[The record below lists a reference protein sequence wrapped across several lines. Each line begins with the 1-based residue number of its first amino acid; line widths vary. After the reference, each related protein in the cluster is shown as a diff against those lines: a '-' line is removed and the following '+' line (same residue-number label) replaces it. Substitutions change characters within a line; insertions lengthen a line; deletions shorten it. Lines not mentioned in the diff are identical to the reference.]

1 MYVIMKRKKGVFMKK
16 GLGILKLIAC
26 VAVAVIAAVY
36 YYIQLPAINIH
47 SPGFWKF
54 IIFIMIIATMAVW
67 IMNHDKSKEG
77 RQFVNKMA
85 AKDYIFDF
93 KTRSGALIFKLVGGV
108 TILLVVIYFVGNIL
122 SSPIINASK
131 YQKLL
136 TVETRN
142 FTDDIKEVSY
152 DKIPLLDKD
161 SASIIGTRVMGT
173 MVDMVSQ
180 YEVDDM
186 YSQINYKEKPV
197 RVTPLRYG
205 NLIKWFT
212 NHRNGIPAYIR
223 IDMTTQEAECVR
235 LSEGIKYSESD
246 HFSRYIYRHL
256 RFAYPTY
263 IFDDINFEI
272 DDNGTPYWVCPV
284 KKYNIGLFGGQTVG
298 RVVLCNAITG
308 EMTDYDVKDVPT
320 WVDKVYSAELL
331 IDLYDYNGSLKHGF
345 INSVLSQKDCLK
357 TTDGYNYIALEDDV
371 WVYTGITSVGQD
383 NSNVGFVLM
392 NQRTMETRYY
402 EVSGAE
408 EYSAMDSAKGRV
420 QNLGYTA
427 TFPLIIN
434 VSSQPTYFMA
444 LKDGAG
450 LVKSYAMLN
459 IEKYQNVA
467 IGDSVLQCESNYIQ
481 LLKDNGIVDETQTE
495 IVDTKNIQG
504 VITKIMPV
512 VVDGNSHMYFMLEG
526 SSSIYDADVSK
537 YVDII
542 RYEAGMNISIQ
553 YTESTEEKA
562 LNTVTGIVSQ
572 IAGKN

>member
-1 MYVIMKRKKGVFMKK
+1 MKK
-16 GLGILKLIAC
+16 GLKGLK
-26 VAVAVIAAVY
+26 AVAFVVVAAIAALY
-36 YYIQLPAINIH
+36 YYIELPAINIH

-54 IIFIMIIATMAVW
+54 IIFVMLIVTVEVW
-67 IMNHDKSKEG
+67 LMNHRKAAGGGRYRGNISAKE
-77 RQFVNKMA
+77 F
-85 AKDYIFDF
+85 FSDF
-93 KTRSGALIFKLVGGV
+93 KTQAGSVLFKTAFVCTV
-108 TILLVVIYFVGNIL
+108 ILVVLYVAGNIL
-122 SSPIINASK
+122 SSPVINASK
-131 YQKLL
+131 YQQLL
-136 TVETRN
+136 KVETRN

-180 YEVDDM
+180 YEVDEM

-212 NHRNGIPAYIR
+212 NHKNGIPAYIR

-235 LSEGIKYSESD
+235 LTEGIKYSKSD

-298 RVVLCNAITG
+298 RVVLCNAVTG
-308 EMTDYDVKDVPT
+308 EMTDYSVDEVPT

-331 IDLYDYNGSLKHGF
+331 IGLYDYNGSLKHGF

-434 VSSQPTYFMA
+434 ISGQPTYFMA

-467 IGDSVLQCESNYIQ
+467 IGDSVLQCESNYIK
-481 LLKDNGIVDETQTE
+481 LLKDNGIVEEQQPEVKETKKVKD
-495 IVDTKNIQG
+495 IIS
-504 VITKIMPV
+504 KIMPV
-512 VVDGNSHMYFMLEG
+512 VIDGNTHMYIML
-526 SSSIYDADVSK
+526 SQSDSIYEVDVSK

-542 RYEAGMNISIQ
+542 KYSEGMEITLE
-553 YTESTEEKA
+553 YTMDSQ
-562 LNTVTGIVSQ
+562 LNKVVGI
-572 IAGKN
+572 IK

>member
-1 MYVIMKRKKGVFMKK
+1 MKK

-131 YQKLL
+131 YHKLL

-205 NLIKWFT
+205 NLIKWFA

-450 LVKSYAMLN
+450 LVKCYAMLN

-512 VVDGNSHMYFMLEG
+512 VVDGNSHMYFMLDG

-553 YTESTEEKA
+553 YTESTEENA

>member
-1 MYVIMKRKKGVFMKK
+1 MKK
-16 GLGILKLIAC
+16 GLKGLK
-26 VAVAVIAAVY
+26 AVAFVVVAAIAALY
-36 YYIQLPAINIH
+36 YYIELPAINIH

-54 IIFIMIIATMAVW
+54 IIFVMLIVTVEVW
-67 IMNHDKSKEG
+67 LMNHRKAAGGGRYRGNISAKE
-77 RQFVNKMA
+77 F
-85 AKDYIFDF
+85 FSDF
-93 KTRSGALIFKLVGGV
+93 KTQAGSVLFKIAFVCTV
-108 TILLVVIYFVGNIL
+108 ILVVLYVAGNIL
-122 SSPIINASK
+122 SSPVINASK
-131 YQKLL
+131 YQQLL
-136 TVETRN
+136 KVETRN

-212 NHRNGIPAYIR
+212 NHKNGIPAYIR

-235 LSEGIKYSESD
+235 LTEGIKYSKSD

-298 RVVLCNAITG
+298 RVVLCNAVTG
-308 EMTDYDVKDVPT
+308 EMTDYSVDEVPT

-331 IDLYDYNGSLKHGF
+331 INLYDYNGSLKHGF

-434 VSSQPTYFMA
+434 ISGQPTYFMA

-467 IGDSVLQCESNYIQ
+467 IGDSVLQCESNYIK
-481 LLKDNGIVDETQTE
+481 LLKDNGIVEEQQPEVKETKKVKD
-495 IVDTKNIQG
+495 IIS
-504 VITKIMPV
+504 KIMPV
-512 VVDGNSHMYFMLEG
+512 VIDGNTHMYIML
-526 SSSIYDADVSK
+526 SQSDSIYDVDVSK

-542 RYEAGMNISIQ
+542 RYSEGMEITLE
-553 YTESTEEKA
+553 YTMDYQ
-562 LNTVTGIVSQ
+562 LNEVVGI
-572 IAGKN
+572 IK

>member
-1 MYVIMKRKKGVFMKK
+1 MKK

-504 VITKIMPV
+504 VITKIMQV

>member
-1 MYVIMKRKKGVFMKK
+1 MVQAGIIKIGRRLVLKK
-16 GLGILKLIAC
+16 GLRGLKALAF
-26 VAVAVIAAVY
+26 VVVAAVAALY
-36 YYIQLPAINIH
+36 YYIELPAVNIH

-54 IIFIMIIATMAVW
+54 IIFVMLIVTVEVW
-67 IMNHDKSKEG
+67 LMNHRKAAGGGRYRGNISAKE
-77 RQFVNKMA
+77 F
-85 AKDYIFDF
+85 FSDF
-93 KTRSGALIFKLVGGV
+93 KTQAGSVLFKTAFVCTV
-108 TILLVVIYFVGNIL
+108 ILVVLYVAGNIL
-122 SSPIINASK
+122 SSPVINASK
-131 YQKLL
+131 YQQLL

-212 NHRNGIPAYIR
+212 NHKNGIPAYIR

-235 LSEGIKYSESD
+235 LTEGIKYSKSD

-298 RVVLCNAITG
+298 RVVLCNAVTG
-308 EMTDYDVKDVPT
+308 EMTDYSVDEVPT

-434 VSSQPTYFMA
+434 ISGQPTYFMA

-467 IGDSVLQCESNYIQ
+467 IGDSVLQCESNYIK
-481 LLKDNGIVDETQTE
+481 LLKDNGIVEEQQPEVKETKKVKD
-495 IVDTKNIQG
+495 IIS
-504 VITKIMPV
+504 KIMPV
-512 VVDGNSHMYFMLEG
+512 VIDGNTHMYIML
-526 SSSIYDADVSK
+526 SQNDSIYDVDVSK

-542 RYEAGMNISIQ
+542 KYSEGMEITLE
-553 YTESTEEKA
+553 YTMDSQ
-562 LNTVTGIVSQ
+562 LNKVVGI
-572 IAGKN
+572 IK

>member
-1 MYVIMKRKKGVFMKK
+1 MQAGIIKIGRRLVLKK
-16 GLGILKLIAC
+16 GLKGLK
-26 VAVAVIAAVY
+26 AVAFVVVAAIAALY
-36 YYIQLPAINIH
+36 YYIELPAINIH

-54 IIFIMIIATMAVW
+54 IIFVMLIVTVEVW
-67 IMNHDKSKEG
+67 LMNHRKAAGGGRYRGNISAKE
-77 RQFVNKMA
+77 F
-85 AKDYIFDF
+85 FSDF
-93 KTRSGALIFKLVGGV
+93 KTQAGYVLFKTAFVCTV
-108 TILLVVIYFVGNIL
+108 ILVVLYVAGNIL
-122 SSPIINASK
+122 SSPVINASK
-131 YQKLL
+131 YQQLL
-136 TVETRN
+136 KVETRN

-212 NHRNGIPAYIR
+212 NHKNGIPAYIR

-235 LSEGIKYSESD
+235 LTEGIKYSKSD

-298 RVVLCNAITG
+298 RVVLCNAVTG
-308 EMTDYDVKDVPT
+308 EMTDYSVDEVPT

-331 IDLYDYNGSLKHGF
+331 INLYDYNGSLKHGF

-434 VSSQPTYFMA
+434 ISGQPTYFMA

-467 IGDSVLQCESNYIQ
+467 IGDSVLQCESNYIK
-481 LLKDNGIVDETQTE
+481 LLKDNGIVEEQQPEVKETKKVKD
-495 IVDTKNIQG
+495 IIS
-504 VITKIMPV
+504 KIMPV
-512 VVDGNSHMYFMLEG
+512 VIDGNTHMYIML
-526 SSSIYDADVSK
+526 SQSDSIYDVDVSK

-542 RYEAGMNISIQ
+542 KYSEGMEITLE
-553 YTESTEEKA
+553 YTMDSQ
-562 LNTVTGIVSQ
+562 LNKVVGI
-572 IAGKN
+572 IK

>member
-1 MYVIMKRKKGVFMKK
+1 MKK

-47 SPGFWKF
+47 SLGFWKF

-108 TILLVVIYFVGNIL
+108 TILLVVIYFVGNII

>member
-1 MYVIMKRKKGVFMKK
+1 MQAGIIKIGRRLVLKK
-16 GLGILKLIAC
+16 GLKGLK
-26 VAVAVIAAVY
+26 AVAFVVVAAIAALY
-36 YYIQLPAINIH
+36 YYIELPAINIH

-54 IIFIMIIATMAVW
+54 IIFVMLIVTVEVW
-67 IMNHDKSKEG
+67 LMNHRKAAGGGRYRGNISAKE
-77 RQFVNKMA
+77 F
-85 AKDYIFDF
+85 FSDF
-93 KTRSGALIFKLVGGV
+93 KTQAGSVLFKIAFVCTV
-108 TILLVVIYFVGNIL
+108 ILVVLYVAGNIL
-122 SSPIINASK
+122 SSPVINASK
-131 YQKLL
+131 YQQLL
-136 TVETRN
+136 KVETRN

-212 NHRNGIPAYIR
+212 NHKNGIPAYIR

-235 LSEGIKYSESD
+235 LTEGIKYSKSD

-298 RVVLCNAITG
+298 RVVLCNAVTG
-308 EMTDYDVKDVPT
+308 EMTDYSVDEVPT

-331 IDLYDYNGSLKHGF
+331 INLYNYNGSLKHGF

-434 VSSQPTYFMA
+434 ISGQPTYFMA

-467 IGDSVLQCESNYIQ
+467 IGDSVLQCESNYIK
-481 LLKDNGIVDETQTE
+481 LLKDNGIVEEQQPEVKETKKVKD
-495 IVDTKNIQG
+495 IIS
-504 VITKIMPV
+504 KIMPV
-512 VVDGNSHMYFMLEG
+512 VIDGNTHMYIML
-526 SSSIYDADVSK
+526 SQSDSIYDVDVSK

-542 RYEAGMNISIQ
+542 RYSEGMEITLE
-553 YTESTEEKA
+553 YTMDYQ
-562 LNTVTGIVSQ
+562 LNEVVGI
-572 IAGKN
+572 IK

>member
-1 MYVIMKRKKGVFMKK
+1 MQAGIIKIGRRLVLKK
-16 GLGILKLIAC
+16 GLKGLK
-26 VAVAVIAAVY
+26 AVAFVVVAAIAALY
-36 YYIQLPAINIH
+36 YYIELPAVNIH
-47 SPGFWKF
+47 SLGFWKF
-54 IIFIMIIATMAVW
+54 IIFVMLIVTVEVW
-67 IMNHDKSKEG
+67 LMNHRKAAGGGRYRGNISAKE
-77 RQFVNKMA
+77 F
-85 AKDYIFDF
+85 FSDF
-93 KTRSGALIFKLVGGV
+93 KTQAGSVLFKTAFVCTV
-108 TILLVVIYFVGNIL
+108 ILVVLYVAGNIL
-122 SSPIINASK
+122 SSPVINASK
-131 YQKLL
+131 YQQLL
-136 TVETRN
+136 KVETRN

-212 NHRNGIPAYIR
+212 NHKNGIPAYIR

-235 LSEGIKYSESD
+235 LTEGIKYSKSD

-298 RVVLCNAITG
+298 RVVLCNAVTG
-308 EMTDYDVKDVPT
+308 EMTDYSVDEVPT

-331 IDLYDYNGSLKHGF
+331 IGLYDYNGSLKHGF

-434 VSSQPTYFMA
+434 ISGQPTYFMA

-467 IGDSVLQCESNYIQ
+467 IGDSVLQCESNYIK
-481 LLKDNGIVDETQTE
+481 LLKDNGIVEEQQLEVKETKKVKD
-495 IVDTKNIQG
+495 IIS
-504 VITKIMPV
+504 KIMPV
-512 VVDGNSHMYFMLEG
+512 VIDGNTHMYIML
-526 SSSIYDADVSK
+526 SQSDSIYDVDVSK

-542 RYEAGMNISIQ
+542 KYSEGMEITLE
-553 YTESTEEKA
+553 YTMDSQ
-562 LNTVTGIVSQ
+562 LNKVVGI
-572 IAGKN
+572 IK

>member
-1 MYVIMKRKKGVFMKK
+1 MQAGIIKIGRRLVLKK
-16 GLGILKLIAC
+16 GLKGLK
-26 VAVAVIAAVY
+26 AVAFVVVAAIAALY
-36 YYIQLPAINIH
+36 YYIELPAINIH

-54 IIFIMIIATMAVW
+54 IIFVMLIVTVEVW
-67 IMNHDKSKEG
+67 LMNHRKAAGGGRYRGNISAKE
-77 RQFVNKMA
+77 F
-85 AKDYIFDF
+85 FSDF
-93 KTRSGALIFKLVGGV
+93 KTQAGSVLFKTAFVCTV
-108 TILLVVIYFVGNIL
+108 ILVVLYVAGNIL
-122 SSPIINASK
+122 SSPVINASK
-131 YQKLL
+131 YQQLL
-136 TVETRN
+136 KVETRN

-212 NHRNGIPAYIR
+212 NHKNGIPAYIR

-235 LSEGIKYSESD
+235 LTEGIKYSKSD

-298 RVVLCNAITG
+298 RVVLCNAVTG
-308 EMTDYDVKDVPT
+308 EMTDYSVDEVPT

-331 IDLYDYNGSLKHGF
+331 INLYDYNGSLKHGF

-434 VSSQPTYFMA
+434 ISGQPTYFMA

-467 IGDSVLQCESNYIQ
+467 IGDSVLQCESNYIK
-481 LLKDNGIVDETQTE
+481 LLKDNGIVEEQQPEVKETKKVKD
-495 IVDTKNIQG
+495 IIS
-504 VITKIMPV
+504 KIMPV
-512 VVDGNSHMYFMLEG
+512 VINGNTHMYIML
-526 SSSIYDADVSK
+526 SQNDSIYDVDVSK

-542 RYEAGMNISIQ
+542 KYSEGMEITLE
-553 YTESTEEKA
+553 YTMDSQ
-562 LNTVTGIVSQ
+562 LNKVVGI
-572 IAGKN
+572 IK

>member
-1 MYVIMKRKKGVFMKK
+1 MKK
-16 GLGILKLIAC
+16 GLKGLK
-26 VAVAVIAAVY
+26 AVAFVIVAAIAALY
-36 YYIQLPAINIH
+36 YYIELPAINIH

-54 IIFIMIIATMAVW
+54 IIFVMLIVTIEVW
-67 IMNHDKSKEG
+67 LMNHRKAAGGGRYRGNISAKE
-77 RQFVNKMA
+77 F
-85 AKDYIFDF
+85 FSDF
-93 KTRSGALIFKLVGGV
+93 KTQAGSVLFKTAFVCTV
-108 TILLVVIYFVGNIL
+108 ILVVLYVAGNIL
-122 SSPIINASK
+122 SSPVINASK
-131 YQKLL
+131 YQQLL
-136 TVETRN
+136 KVETRN

-212 NHRNGIPAYIR
+212 NHKNGIPAYIR

-235 LSEGIKYSESD
+235 LTEGIKYSKSD

-298 RVVLCNAITG
+298 RVVLCNAVTG
-308 EMTDYDVKDVPT
+308 EMTDYSVDEVPT

-331 IDLYDYNGSLKHGF
+331 INLYDYNGSLKHGF

-434 VSSQPTYFMA
+434 ISGQPTYFMA

-467 IGDSVLQCESNYIQ
+467 IGDSVLQCESNYIK
-481 LLKDNGIVDETQTE
+481 LLKDNGIVEEKQPEVKETKKVKD
-495 IVDTKNIQG
+495 IIS
-504 VITKIMPV
+504 KIMPV
-512 VVDGNSHMYFMLEG
+512 VIDGNTHMYIML
-526 SSSIYDADVSK
+526 SQSDSIYDVDVSK

-542 RYEAGMNISIQ
+542 KYSEGMEITLE
-553 YTESTEEKA
+553 YTMDSQ
-562 LNTVTGIVSQ
+562 LNKVVGI
-572 IAGKN
+572 IK

>member
-1 MYVIMKRKKGVFMKK
+1 MKK

-26 VAVAVIAAVY
+26 VAVAVIAAAY

-450 LVKSYAMLN
+450 LVKCYAMLN

>member
-1 MYVIMKRKKGVFMKK
+1 MQAGIIKIGRRLVLKK
-16 GLGILKLIAC
+16 GLKGLK
-26 VAVAVIAAVY
+26 AVAFVVVAAIAALY
-36 YYIQLPAINIH
+36 YYIELPAINIH

-54 IIFIMIIATMAVW
+54 IIFVMLIVTVEVW
-67 IMNHDKSKEG
+67 LMNHRKAAGGGRYRGNISAKE
-77 RQFVNKMA
+77 F
-85 AKDYIFDF
+85 FSDF
-93 KTRSGALIFKLVGGV
+93 KTQAGSVLFKTAFVCTV
-108 TILLVVIYFVGNIL
+108 ILVVLYVAGNIL
-122 SSPIINASK
+122 SSPVINASK
-131 YQKLL
+131 YQQLL
-136 TVETRN
+136 KVETRN

-212 NHRNGIPAYIR
+212 NHKNGIPAYIR

-235 LSEGIKYSESD
+235 LTEGIKYSKSD

-298 RVVLCNAITG
+298 RVVLCNAVTG
-308 EMTDYDVKDVPT
+308 EMTDYSVDEVPT

-331 IDLYDYNGSLKHGF
+331 INLYDYNGSLKHGF

-434 VSSQPTYFMA
+434 ISGQPTYFMA

-467 IGDSVLQCESNYIQ
+467 IGDSVLQCESNYIK
-481 LLKDNGIVDETQTE
+481 LLKDNGIVEEQQPEVKETKKVKD
-495 IVDTKNIQG
+495 IIS
-504 VITKIMPV
+504 KIMPV
-512 VVDGNSHMYFMLEG
+512 VIDGNTHMYIML
-526 SSSIYDADVSK
+526 SQNDSIYDVDVSK

-542 RYEAGMNISIQ
+542 KYSEAMEITLE
-553 YTESTEEKA
+553 YTMDSQ
-562 LNTVTGIVSQ
+562 LNKVVGI
-572 IAGKN
+572 IK

>member
-1 MYVIMKRKKGVFMKK
+1 MKK
-16 GLGILKLIAC
+16 GLKGLK
-26 VAVAVIAAVY
+26 AVAFVVVAAIAALY
-36 YYIQLPAINIH
+36 YYIELPAINIH

-54 IIFIMIIATMAVW
+54 IIFVMLIVTVEVW
-67 IMNHDKSKEG
+67 LMNHRKAAGGGRYRGNISAKE
-77 RQFVNKMA
+77 F
-85 AKDYIFDF
+85 FSDF
-93 KTRSGALIFKLVGGV
+93 KTQAGSVLFKTAFVCTV
-108 TILLVVIYFVGNIL
+108 ILVVLYVAGNIL
-122 SSPIINASK
+122 SSPVINASK
-131 YQKLL
+131 YQQLL
-136 TVETRN
+136 KVETRN

-212 NHRNGIPAYIR
+212 NHKNGIPAYIR

-235 LSEGIKYSESD
+235 LTEGIKYSKSD

-272 DDNGTPYWVCPV
+272 DDNGTPYWICPV

-298 RVVLCNAITG
+298 RVVLCNAVTG
-308 EMTDYDVKDVPT
+308 EMTDYSVDEVPT

-331 IDLYDYNGSLKHGF
+331 INLYDYNGSLKHGF

-434 VSSQPTYFMA
+434 ISGQPTYFMA

-467 IGDSVLQCESNYIQ
+467 IGDSVLQCESNYIK
-481 LLKDNGIVDETQTE
+481 LLKDNGIVEEKQPEVKETKKVKD
-495 IVDTKNIQG
+495 IIS
-504 VITKIMPV
+504 KIMPV
-512 VVDGNSHMYFMLEG
+512 VIDGNTHMYIML
-526 SSSIYDADVSK
+526 SQSDSIYDVDVSK

-542 RYEAGMNISIQ
+542 RYSEGMEITLE
-553 YTESTEEKA
+553 YTMDSQ
-562 LNTVTGIVSQ
+562 LNKVVGI
-572 IAGKN
+572 IK

>member
-1 MYVIMKRKKGVFMKK
+1 MKK

-93 KTRSGALIFKLVGGV
+93 KTRSGALIFKLVGGI

>member
-1 MYVIMKRKKGVFMKK
+1 MKK
-16 GLGILKLIAC
+16 GLKGLK
-26 VAVAVIAAVY
+26 AVAFVVVAAIAALY
-36 YYIQLPAINIH
+36 YYIELPAINIH

-54 IIFIMIIATMAVW
+54 IIFVMLIVTVEVW
-67 IMNHDKSKEG
+67 LMNHRKAAGGGRYRGNISAKE
-77 RQFVNKMA
+77 F
-85 AKDYIFDF
+85 FSDF
-93 KTRSGALIFKLVGGV
+93 KTQAGSVLFKTAFVCTV
-108 TILLVVIYFVGNIL
+108 ILVVLYVAGNIL
-122 SSPIINASK
+122 SSPVINASK
-131 YQKLL
+131 YQQLL
-136 TVETRN
+136 KVETRN

-212 NHRNGIPAYIR
+212 NHKNGIPAYIR

-235 LSEGIKYSESD
+235 LTEGIKYSKSD

-272 DDNGTPYWVCPV
+272 DDNGTAYWVCPV

-298 RVVLCNAITG
+298 RVVLCNAVTG
-308 EMTDYDVKDVPT
+308 EMTDYSVDEVPT

-331 IDLYDYNGSLKHGF
+331 IGLYDYNGSLKHGF

-434 VSSQPTYFMA
+434 ISGQPTYFMA

-467 IGDSVLQCESNYIQ
+467 IGDSVLQCESNYIK
-481 LLKDNGIVDETQTE
+481 LLKDNGIVEEQQPEVKETKKVKD
-495 IVDTKNIQG
+495 IIS
-504 VITKIMPV
+504 KIMPV
-512 VVDGNSHMYFMLEG
+512 VIDGNTHMYIML
-526 SSSIYDADVSK
+526 SQSDSIYDVDVSK

-542 RYEAGMNISIQ
+542 KYSEGMEITLE
-553 YTESTEEKA
+553 YTMDSQ
-562 LNTVTGIVSQ
+562 LNKVVGI
-572 IAGKN
+572 IK

>member
-1 MYVIMKRKKGVFMKK
+1 VQAGIIKIGRRLVLKK
-16 GLGILKLIAC
+16 GLKGLK
-26 VAVAVIAAVY
+26 AVAFVVVAAIAALY
-36 YYIQLPAINIH
+36 YYIELPAINIH

-54 IIFIMIIATMAVW
+54 IIFVMLIVTVEVW
-67 IMNHDKSKEG
+67 LMNHRKAAGGGRYRGNISAKE
-77 RQFVNKMA
+77 F
-85 AKDYIFDF
+85 FSDF
-93 KTRSGALIFKLVGGV
+93 KTQAGSVLFKTAFVCTV
-108 TILLVVIYFVGNIL
+108 ILVVLYVAGNIL
-122 SSPIINASK
+122 SSPVINASK
-131 YQKLL
+131 YQQLL
-136 TVETRN
+136 KVETRN

-212 NHRNGIPAYIR
+212 NHKNGIPAYIR

-235 LSEGIKYSESD
+235 LTEGIKYSKSD

-298 RVVLCNAITG
+298 RVVLCNAVTG
-308 EMTDYDVKDVPT
+308 EMTDYSVDEVPT

-331 IDLYDYNGSLKHGF
+331 INLYDYNGSLKHGF

-434 VSSQPTYFMA
+434 ISGQPTYFMA

-467 IGDSVLQCESNYIQ
+467 IGDSVLQCESNYIK
-481 LLKDNGIVDETQTE
+481 LLKDNGIVEEQQPEVKETKKVKD
-495 IVDTKNIQG
+495 IIS
-504 VITKIMPV
+504 KIMPV
-512 VVDGNSHMYFMLEG
+512 VIDGNTHMYIML
-526 SSSIYDADVSK
+526 SQSDSIYDVDVSK

-542 RYEAGMNISIQ
+542 RYSEGMEIMLE
-553 YTESTEEKA
+553 YTMDYQ
-562 LNTVTGIVSQ
+562 LNEVVGI
-572 IAGKN
+572 IK

>member
-1 MYVIMKRKKGVFMKK
+1 MKK
-16 GLGILKLIAC
+16 GLKGLK
-26 VAVAVIAAVY
+26 AVAFVVVEAIAALY
-36 YYIQLPAINIH
+36 YYIELPAINIH

-54 IIFIMIIATMAVW
+54 IIFVMLIVTVEVW
-67 IMNHDKSKEG
+67 LMNHRKAAGGGRYRGNISAKE
-77 RQFVNKMA
+77 F
-85 AKDYIFDF
+85 FSDF
-93 KTRSGALIFKLVGGV
+93 KTQAGSVLFKTAFVCTV
-108 TILLVVIYFVGNIL
+108 ILVVLYVAGNIL
-122 SSPIINASK
+122 SSPVINASK
-131 YQKLL
+131 YQQLL
-136 TVETRN
+136 KVETRN

-212 NHRNGIPAYIR
+212 NHKNGIPAYIR

-235 LSEGIKYSESD
+235 LTEGIKYSKSD

-298 RVVLCNAITG
+298 RVVLCNAVTG
-308 EMTDYDVKDVPT
+308 EMTDYSVDEVPT

-331 IDLYDYNGSLKHGF
+331 IGLYDYNGSLKHGF

-434 VSSQPTYFMA
+434 ISGQPTYFMA

-467 IGDSVLQCESNYIQ
+467 IGDSVLQCESNYIK
-481 LLKDNGIVDETQTE
+481 LLKDNGIVEEQQPEVKETKKVKD
-495 IVDTKNIQG
+495 IIS
-504 VITKIMPV
+504 KIMPV
-512 VVDGNSHMYFMLEG
+512 VIDGNTHMYIML
-526 SSSIYDADVSK
+526 SQSDSIYDVDVSK

-542 RYEAGMNISIQ
+542 KYSEGMEITLE
-553 YTESTEEKA
+553 YTMDSQ
-562 LNTVTGIVSQ
+562 LNKVVGI
-572 IAGKN
+572 IK

>member
-1 MYVIMKRKKGVFMKK
+1 MKK

-152 DKIPLLDKD
+152 DKIPLLDKN

-420 QNLGYTA
+420 Q
-427 TFPLIIN
+427 
-434 VSSQPTYFMA
+434 
-444 LKDGAG
+444 
-450 LVKSYAMLN
+450 
-459 IEKYQNVA
+459 
-467 IGDSVLQCESNYIQ
+467 ESWLYC
-481 LLKDNGIVDETQTE
+481 
-495 IVDTKNIQG
+495 
-504 VITKIMPV
+504 
-512 VVDGNSHMYFMLEG
+512 
-526 SSSIYDADVSK
+526 
-537 YVDII
+537 
-542 RYEAGMNISIQ
+542 NISSYYKCEQPADIFHGIKGWRR
-553 YTESTEEKA
+553 SCEK
-562 LNTVTGIVSQ
+562 LCNVKYREIPECSHR
-572 IAGKN
+572 

>member
-1 MYVIMKRKKGVFMKK
+1 MQAGIIKIGRRLVLKK
-16 GLGILKLIAC
+16 GLKGLK
-26 VAVAVIAAVY
+26 AVAFVVVAAIAALY
-36 YYIQLPAINIH
+36 YYIELPAINIH

-54 IIFIMIIATMAVW
+54 IIFVMLIVTVEVW
-67 IMNHDKSKEG
+67 LMNHRKAAGGGRYRGNISAKE
-77 RQFVNKMA
+77 F
-85 AKDYIFDF
+85 FSDF
-93 KTRSGALIFKLVGGV
+93 KTRAGSVLFKTAFVCTV
-108 TILLVVIYFVGNIL
+108 ILVVLYVAGNIL
-122 SSPIINASK
+122 SSPVINASK
-131 YQKLL
+131 YQQLL
-136 TVETRN
+136 KVETRN

-212 NHRNGIPAYIR
+212 NHKNGIPAYIR

-235 LSEGIKYSESD
+235 LTEGIKYSKSD

-298 RVVLCNAITG
+298 RVVLCNAVTG
-308 EMTDYDVKDVPT
+308 EMTDYSVDEVPT

-331 IDLYDYNGSLKHGF
+331 INLYDYNGSLKHGF

-383 NSNVGFVLM
+383 NSNVGFVLI

-434 VSSQPTYFMA
+434 ISGQPTYFMA

-467 IGDSVLQCESNYIQ
+467 IGDSVLQCESNYIK
-481 LLKDNGIVDETQTE
+481 LLKDNGIVEEQQPEVKETKKVKD
-495 IVDTKNIQG
+495 IIS
-504 VITKIMPV
+504 KIMPV
-512 VVDGNSHMYFMLEG
+512 VIDGNTHMYIML
-526 SSSIYDADVSK
+526 SQNDSIYDVDVSK

-542 RYEAGMNISIQ
+542 KYSEGMEITLE
-553 YTESTEEKA
+553 YTMDSQ
-562 LNTVTGIVSQ
+562 LNKVVGI
-572 IAGKN
+572 IK

>member
-1 MYVIMKRKKGVFMKK
+1 MKK
-16 GLGILKLIAC
+16 GLKGLK
-26 VAVAVIAAVY
+26 AVAFVVVAAIAALY
-36 YYIQLPAINIH
+36 YYIELPAINIH

-54 IIFIMIIATMAVW
+54 IIFVMLIVTVEVW
-67 IMNHDKSKEG
+67 LMNHRKAAGGGRYRGNISAKE
-77 RQFVNKMA
+77 F
-85 AKDYIFDF
+85 FSDF
-93 KTRSGALIFKLVGGV
+93 KTQAGFVLFKTAFVCTV
-108 TILLVVIYFVGNIL
+108 ILVVLYVAGNIL
-122 SSPIINASK
+122 SSPVINASK
-131 YQKLL
+131 YQQLL
-136 TVETRN
+136 KVETRN

-212 NHRNGIPAYIR
+212 NHKNGIPAYIR

-235 LSEGIKYSESD
+235 LTEGIKYSKSD

-298 RVVLCNAITG
+298 RVVLCNAVTG
-308 EMTDYDVKDVPT
+308 EMTDYSVDEVPT

-331 IDLYDYNGSLKHGF
+331 IGLYDYNGSLKHGF

-434 VSSQPTYFMA
+434 ISGQPTYFMA

-467 IGDSVLQCESNYIQ
+467 IGDSVLQCESNYIK
-481 LLKDNGIVDETQTE
+481 LLKDNGIVEEQQPEVKETKKVKD
-495 IVDTKNIQG
+495 IIS
-504 VITKIMPV
+504 KIMPV
-512 VVDGNSHMYFMLEG
+512 VIDGNTHMYIML
-526 SSSIYDADVSK
+526 SQSDSIYEVDVSK

-542 RYEAGMNISIQ
+542 KYSEGMEITLE
-553 YTESTEEKA
+553 YTMDSQ
-562 LNTVTGIVSQ
+562 LNKVVGI
-572 IAGKN
+572 IK

>member
-1 MYVIMKRKKGVFMKK
+1 MKK

-450 LVKSYAMLN
+450 FVKSYAMLN

>member
-1 MYVIMKRKKGVFMKK
+1 MKK
-16 GLGILKLIAC
+16 GLKGLK
-26 VAVAVIAAVY
+26 AVAFVVVAAIAALY
-36 YYIQLPAINIH
+36 YYIELPAINIH

-54 IIFIMIIATMAVW
+54 IIFVMLIVTVEVW
-67 IMNHDKSKEG
+67 LMNHRKAAGGGRYRGNISAKE
-77 RQFVNKMA
+77 F
-85 AKDYIFDF
+85 FSDF
-93 KTRSGALIFKLVGGV
+93 KTQAGSVLFKTAFVFTV
-108 TILLVVIYFVGNIL
+108 ILVVLYVAGNIL
-122 SSPIINASK
+122 SSPVINASK
-131 YQKLL
+131 YQQLL
-136 TVETRN
+136 KVETRN

-212 NHRNGIPAYIR
+212 NHKNGIPAYIR

-235 LSEGIKYSESD
+235 LTEGIKYSKSD

-298 RVVLCNAITG
+298 RVVLCNAVTG
-308 EMTDYDVKDVPT
+308 EMTDYSVDEVPT

-331 IDLYDYNGSLKHGF
+331 IGLYDYNGSLKHGF

-434 VSSQPTYFMA
+434 ISGQPTYFMA

-467 IGDSVLQCESNYIQ
+467 IGDSVLQCESNYIK
-481 LLKDNGIVDETQTE
+481 LLKDNGIVEEQQPEVKETKKVKD
-495 IVDTKNIQG
+495 IIS
-504 VITKIMPV
+504 KIMPV
-512 VVDGNSHMYFMLEG
+512 VIDGNTHMYIML
-526 SSSIYDADVSK
+526 SQSDSIYDVDVSK

-542 RYEAGMNISIQ
+542 KYSEGMEITLE
-553 YTESTEEKA
+553 YTMDSQ
-562 LNTVTGIVSQ
+562 LNKVVGI
-572 IAGKN
+572 IK

>member
-1 MYVIMKRKKGVFMKK
+1 MKK

-47 SPGFWKF
+47 SLGFWKF

-93 KTRSGALIFKLVGGV
+93 KTRSGALLFKLVGGV

>member
-1 MYVIMKRKKGVFMKK
+1 MQAGIIKIGRRLVLKK
-16 GLGILKLIAC
+16 GLKGLK
-26 VAVAVIAAVY
+26 AVAFVVVAAIAALY
-36 YYIQLPAINIH
+36 YYIELPAINIH

-54 IIFIMIIATMAVW
+54 IIFVMLIVTVEVW
-67 IMNHDKSKEG
+67 LMNHRKAAGGGRYRGNISAKE
-77 RQFVNKMA
+77 F
-85 AKDYIFDF
+85 FSDF
-93 KTRSGALIFKLVGGV
+93 KTQAGSVLFKTAFVCTV
-108 TILLVVIYFVGNIL
+108 ILVVLYVAGNIL
-122 SSPIINASK
+122 SSPVINASK
-131 YQKLL
+131 YQQLL

-180 YEVDDM
+180 YEVDGM

-212 NHRNGIPAYIR
+212 NHKNGIPAYIR

-235 LSEGIKYSESD
+235 LTEGIKYSKSD

-298 RVVLCNAITG
+298 RVVLCNAVTG
-308 EMTDYDVKDVPT
+308 EMTDYSVDEVPT

-434 VSSQPTYFMA
+434 ISGQPTYFMA

-467 IGDSVLQCESNYIQ
+467 IGDSVLQCESNYIK
-481 LLKDNGIVDETQTE
+481 LLKDNGIVEEQQPEVKETKKVKD
-495 IVDTKNIQG
+495 IIS
-504 VITKIMPV
+504 KIIPV
-512 VVDGNSHMYFMLEG
+512 VIDGNTHMYIML
-526 SSSIYDADVSK
+526 SQSDSIYDVDVSK

-542 RYEAGMNISIQ
+542 KYSEGMEITLE
-553 YTESTEEKA
+553 YTMDSQ
-562 LNTVTGIVSQ
+562 LNKVVGI
-572 IAGKN
+572 IK

>member
-1 MYVIMKRKKGVFMKK
+1 MKK
-16 GLGILKLIAC
+16 GLKGLK
-26 VAVAVIAAVY
+26 AVAFVVVAAIAALY
-36 YYIQLPAINIH
+36 YYIELPAINIH

-54 IIFIMIIATMAVW
+54 IIFVMLIVTVEVW
-67 IMNHDKSKEG
+67 LMNHRKAAGGGRYRGNISAKE
-77 RQFVNKMA
+77 F
-85 AKDYIFDF
+85 FSDF
-93 KTRSGALIFKLVGGV
+93 KTQAGSVLFKTAFVCTV
-108 TILLVVIYFVGNIL
+108 ILVVLYVAGNIL
-122 SSPIINASK
+122 SSPVINASK
-131 YQKLL
+131 YQQLL
-136 TVETRN
+136 KVETRN

-186 YSQINYKEKPV
+186 YSQINYKKKPV

-212 NHRNGIPAYIR
+212 NHKNGIPAYIR

-235 LSEGIKYSESD
+235 LTEGIKYSKSD

-298 RVVLCNAITG
+298 RVVLCNAVTG
-308 EMTDYDVKDVPT
+308 EMTDYSVDEVPT

-331 IDLYDYNGSLKHGF
+331 INLYDYNGSLKHGF

-434 VSSQPTYFMA
+434 ISGQPTYFMA

-467 IGDSVLQCESNYIQ
+467 IGDSVLQCESNYIK
-481 LLKDNGIVDETQTE
+481 LLKDNGIVEEQQPEVKETKKVKD
-495 IVDTKNIQG
+495 IIS
-504 VITKIMPV
+504 KIMPV
-512 VVDGNSHMYFMLEG
+512 VIDGNTHMYIML
-526 SSSIYDADVSK
+526 SQSDSIYDVDVSK

-542 RYEAGMNISIQ
+542 KYSEGMEITLE
-553 YTESTEEKA
+553 YTMDSQ
-562 LNTVTGIVSQ
+562 LNKVVGI
-572 IAGKN
+572 IK

>member
-1 MYVIMKRKKGVFMKK
+1 MKK
-16 GLGILKLIAC
+16 GLKGLK
-26 VAVAVIAAVY
+26 AVAFVVVAAIAALY
-36 YYIQLPAINIH
+36 YYIELPAINIH

-54 IIFIMIIATMAVW
+54 IIFVMLIVTVEVW
-67 IMNHDKSKEG
+67 LMNHRKAAGGGRYRGNISAKE
-77 RQFVNKMA
+77 F
-85 AKDYIFDF
+85 FSDF
-93 KTRSGALIFKLVGGV
+93 KTQAGSVLFKIAFVCTV
-108 TILLVVIYFVGNIL
+108 ILVVLYVAGNIL
-122 SSPIINASK
+122 SSPVINASK
-131 YQKLL
+131 YQQLL

-212 NHRNGIPAYIR
+212 NHKNGIPAYIR

-235 LSEGIKYSESD
+235 LTEGIKYSKSD

-298 RVVLCNAITG
+298 RVVLCNAVTG
-308 EMTDYDVKDVPT
+308 EMTDYSVDEVPT

-434 VSSQPTYFMA
+434 ISGQPTYFMA

-467 IGDSVLQCESNYIQ
+467 IGDSVLQCESNYIK
-481 LLKDNGIVDETQTE
+481 LLKDNGIVEEQQPEVKETKKVKD
-495 IVDTKNIQG
+495 IIS
-504 VITKIMPV
+504 KIMPV
-512 VVDGNSHMYFMLEG
+512 VIDGNTHMYIML
-526 SSSIYDADVSK
+526 SQNDSIYDVDVSK

-542 RYEAGMNISIQ
+542 KYSEGMEITLE
-553 YTESTEEKA
+553 YTMDSQ
-562 LNTVTGIVSQ
+562 LNKVVGI
-572 IAGKN
+572 IK

>member
-1 MYVIMKRKKGVFMKK
+1 MKK
-16 GLGILKLIAC
+16 GLKGLK
-26 VAVAVIAAVY
+26 AVAFVVVAAVAALY
-36 YYIQLPAINIH
+36 YYIELPAINIH

-54 IIFIMIIATMAVW
+54 IIFVMLIVTVEVW
-67 IMNHDKSKEG
+67 LMNHRKAAGGGRYRGNISAKE
-77 RQFVNKMA
+77 F
-85 AKDYIFDF
+85 FSDF
-93 KTRSGALIFKLVGGV
+93 KTQAGSVLFKTAFVCTV
-108 TILLVVIYFVGNIL
+108 ILVVLYVAGNIL
-122 SSPIINASK
+122 SSPVINASK
-131 YQKLL
+131 YQQLL
-136 TVETRN
+136 KVETRN

-212 NHRNGIPAYIR
+212 NHKNGIPAYIR

-235 LSEGIKYSESD
+235 LTEGIKYSKSD

-298 RVVLCNAITG
+298 RVVLCNAVTG
-308 EMTDYDVKDVPT
+308 EMTDYSVDEVPT

-331 IDLYDYNGSLKHGF
+331 IGLYDYNGSLKHGF

-434 VSSQPTYFMA
+434 ISGQPTYFMA

-467 IGDSVLQCESNYIQ
+467 IGDSVLQCESNYIK
-481 LLKDNGIVDETQTE
+481 LLKDNGIVEEQQPEVKETKKVKD
-495 IVDTKNIQG
+495 IIS
-504 VITKIMPV
+504 KIMPV
-512 VVDGNSHMYFMLEG
+512 VIDGNTHMYIML
-526 SSSIYDADVSK
+526 SQNDSIYDLDVSK

-542 RYEAGMNISIQ
+542 KYSEGMEITLE
-553 YTESTEEKA
+553 YTMDSR
-562 LNTVTGIVSQ
+562 LNKVVGI
-572 IAGKN
+572 IK